1 MARVSKAV
9 SDECS
14 ALAFYGIR
22 PSPQAVEAF
31 YHAMVTWFTD
41 LGYPPDKAGVT
52 APGFGTQLGS
62 FERFDAKLKRT
73 GFRKVTGV
81 TLIATTPR
89 AKIWGSDY
97 YLSAS
102 YMGADDELVA
112 DIVAR
117 SSVATLSA
125 QSLLPVARMVAGMLK
140 PVYGIG
146 FARAHRLDPTC
157 YAIGLNFDPGDLTDE
172 EEAEQDWIGTWGE
185 TLFEEQVYRKG
196 ILRDVYRWNFLT
208 RPHLKKRVG
217 GGPLDQWIRKG
228 PRRGTLG
235 EFGRGMHLWEV
246 PAKDTPKVRRAL
258 LAAGLILEP
267 EEEEEDEASG
277 WTPEESLAFIL
288 GDQSLD
294 DVMVFDGTGKKV
306 PTDEV
311 KKIVRRGR
319 KK

>member
-1 MARVSKAV
+1 MARVSKAI

-22 PSPQAVEAF
+22 PSTQAADAF
-31 YHAMVTWFTD
+31 YHAMVKWFTE
-41 LGYPPDKAGVT
+41 LGHPPDKAGIA

-62 FERFDAKLKRT
+62 FRRFNAKLERT
-73 GFRKVTGV
+73 GFRRVTGV
-81 TLIATTPR
+81 DLVATTPR
-89 AKIWGSDY
+89 ARFYSSDY
-97 YLSAS
+97 YVSAS
-102 YMGADDELVA
+102 YDGDTDSLMAT
-112 DIVAR
+112 IVAR

-125 QSLLPVARMVAGMLK
+125 ASLLPVARMVVGMLK

-146 FARAHRLDPTC
+146 YTRPHRLDPVC
-157 YAIGLNFDPGDLTDE
+157 YAIGLNFDPGDLTAA

-185 TLFEEQVYRKG
+185 TLFADQVYRKG

-208 RPHLKKRVG
+208 RPHLNKKVAG
-217 GGPLDQWIRKG
+217 VPLAQWIRTG

-235 EFGRGMHLWEV
+235 EFVRGMHLWEV
-246 PAKDTPKVRRAL
+246 PTKDVPKVRRAL
-258 LAAGLILEP
+258 LGAGLILEP
-267 EEEEEDEASG
+267 EEEEEEEESG

-288 GDQSLD
+288 GDQPVD
-294 DVMVFDGTGKKV
+294 DVIVFDGTGKEV